1 MWPFKGKNKS
11 DKLQA
16 KADAKA
22 GVVTAPGDANGQ
34 ETKDQKENKKDKK
47 SSKKSVSGK
56 NGVDSCNVSILNL
69 SEQLN
74 VAEEA
79 QAQLRQDNCITNL
92 I

>member
-22 GVVTAPGDANGQ
+22 GVVTCDANGQ
-34 ETKDQKENKKDKK
+34 EIKDQKENKKDKK

-79 QAQLRQDNCITNL
+79 QAQLRQDN
-92 I
+92 

>member
-22 GVVTAPGDANGQ
+22 GVVTAPVDAN
-34 ETKDQKENKKDKK
+34 ETKDLKDNKKDKQ
-47 SSKKSVSGK
+47 SSTKSVSSTT
-56 NGVDSCNVSILNL
+56 GVDSGNVSILNL

-74 VAEEA
+74 VAKEA
-79 QAQLRQDNCITNL
+79 QAHLRQDIET
-92 I
+92 

>member
-22 GVVTAPGDANGQ
+22 GVVTSPPADSNGV

-47 SSKKSVSGK
+47 SGKKSVSSK
-56 NGVDSCNVSILNL
+56 TGVETNVSILNL

-79 QAQLRQDNCITNL
+79 QAQLRQDE
-92 I
+92 